1 MMKLNFYLRLVN
13 VPLVNVRLVTVGF
26 FVAFGLAGWACTQ
39 NPDFELK
46 KQTNEPLTI
55 LENATVDEIQTHL
68 ASFKGEKPVLV
79 NIWATWCLPCVEEF
93 PYIMDLKQ
101 QYGEAFELVF
111 ISADFEEARAEATDF
126 LKEQGVDFTTFF
138 KQGKDNDFITG
149 ISEKWSGAIPYTLII
164 DKDGVTHTEWEG
176 KADYQDFEHALL
188 EVIK

>member
-1 MMKLNFYLRLVN
+1 MRINFFLRLVN
-13 VPLVNVRLVTVGF
+13 LRLLAVGF
-26 FVAFGLAGWACTQ
+26 FVAFALASWSCTQ
-39 NPDFELK
+39 NPNLELK
-46 KQTNEPLTI
+46 QQTNERLSI
-55 LENATVDEIQTHL
+55 LENATLSEIQTLL
-68 ASFKGEKPVLV
+68 ASFRGEKPVLV

-138 KQGKDNDFITG
+138 KQGKDNDFIAG
-149 ISEKWSGAIPYTLII
+149 ISEKWSGAISYTLII

-176 KADYQDFEHALL
+176 KVDYQDFENALL